1 MKKRI
6 CFTLFVLLLICF
18 NGVAQQDTLKT
29 TAKKGW
35 RLGALPVV
43 AYDADLGFQY
53 GALAQ
58 LNDFGDGT
66 IYPDYKHMIY
76 VEWSRFTKGTG
87 VNQIFYDTKTL
98 LPKHIRM
105 TVDACYLTDK
115 ALDFYG
121 FNGYDAVYHQ
131 EYEDDEDTANY
142 ISRMYYKLDRKQL
155 RLLLDFQGRITS
167 QKFRWLAGL
176 AYYNFTTA
184 TVDIDRL
191 NKGKSEDK
199 KLPDSTLL
207 LYDHYVDYGLINQ
220 DEKDGGQIFYIKTGL
235 IYDTRDNEPA
245 PNKGLWD
252 EIIIMTAPPLGDVKS
267 TFARF
272 EITHRQYVPLISDQF
287 TFAYRL
293 AYQGTISGKEPAPFY
308 VQSLLLNSF
317 SNATNNDGLGGAKS
331 LRGIKRNRVVGD
343 GTLLANVELRY
354 KVWQTRL
361 FKQNF
366 YIAAVAFGD
375 YGKIIQF
382 RDMDPAIIAGMP
394 DELKKNFDIDAE
406 KSKFG
411 HLGYG
416 AGLRLVLND
425 NFIVAVDSGIAG
437 DKRDG
442 GWGIYINIGHLF

>member
-1 MKKRI
+1 MKKTI
-6 CFTLFVLLLICF
+6 PFILLALLLFVT
-18 NGVAQQDTLKT
+18 NGFAQQDTLKT
-29 TAKKGW
+29 KAKKGW
-35 RLGALPVV
+35 KLGALPVI

-66 IYPDYKHMIY
+66 IYPDYRHMIY
-76 VEWSRFTKGTG
+76 VEWSRYTKGTG

-98 LPKHIRM
+98 LPKHLRM
-105 TVDACYLTDK
+105 TVDVSYLTDK

-121 FNGYDAVYHQ
+121 FNGYDAAYNE
-131 EYEDDEDTANY
+131 EYADDEDPVNY
-142 ISRMYYKLDRKQL
+142 ISRVYYKLDRKQL
-155 RLLLDFQGRITS
+155 RTILDFQGRITS

-176 AYYNFTTA
+176 SYYNFKTG

-191 NKGKSEDK
+191 NKGKDDDE

-207 LYDHYVDYGLINQ
+207 LYDKYVNYGLISG
-220 DEKDGGQIFYIKTGL
+220 DEKEGGNIFYIKTGL

-252 EIIIMTAPPLGDVKS
+252 EIILQTAPPIGSVKS

-272 EITHRQYVPLISDQF
+272 EVTHRHYIPLVAEKL

-293 AYQGTISGKEPAPFY
+293 AYQGTIFGKEPAPFY
-308 VQSLLLNSF
+308 VQSLLINSF

-343 GTLLANVELRY
+343 GTLLANAELRY
-354 KVWQTRL
+354 KIWQTRL

-366 YIAAVAFGD
+366 YIAAVGFAD
-375 YGKIIQF
+375 YGKIVQY
-382 RDMDPAIIAGMP
+382 RDLDLSLIRNTP
-394 DELKKNFDIDAE
+394 DYEQNFEPDAE
-406 KSKFG
+406 KNKFG
-411 HLGYG
+411 HLGFG
-416 AGLRLVLND
+416 AALRLVLND
-425 NFIVAVDSGIAG
+425 NFIVAVDYGFAG

-442 GWGIYINIGHLF
+442 TSGLYINIGHLF

>member
-1 MKKRI
+1 MKK
-6 CFTLFVLLLICF
+6 FYSLLLIIPLF
-18 NGVAQQDTLKT
+18 LSFSSIGQSDTVPTKV
-29 TAKKGW
+29 KKGW
-35 RLGALPVV
+35 KLGALPVV

-76 VEWSRFTKGTG
+76 VEWSRYTKGTG
-87 VNQIFYDTKTL
+87 VNQIFYDTKSL
-98 LPKHIRM
+98 LPRHLRM
-105 TVDACYLTDK
+105 TVDVSYLTEK

-121 FNGYDAVYHQ
+121 FNGYDAAYHTD
-131 EYEDDEDTANY
+131 YTDDEDPDDY
-142 ISRMYYKLDRKQL
+142 ISRVYYKFDRKQL
-155 RLLLDFQGRITS
+155 RTILDFQGRITS

-176 AYYNFTTA
+176 SYYNFTIG

-191 NKGKSEDK
+191 NKGKDEED

-207 LYDHYVDYGLINQ
+207 LYDKYVNYGLIGEG
-220 DEKDGGQIFYIKTGL
+220 EKDGGNIFYIKTGL

-252 EIIIMTAPPLGDVKS
+252 EIILLTAPPIGSVES
-267 TFARF
+267 TYARF
-272 EITHRQYVPLISDQF
+272 EITHRQYIPLVQNRL
-287 TFAYRL
+287 TLAYRL
-293 AYQGTISGKEPAPFY
+293 AYQGTISGKEPAPFF
-308 VQSLLLNSF
+308 VQSLLINSF

-354 KVWQTRL
+354 KIWQTKL

-366 YIAAVAFGD
+366 YIAAIGFTD
-375 YGKIIQF
+375 YGKIVQY
-382 RDMDPAIIAGMP
+382 RDVDLSLIEGTP
-394 DELKKNFDIDAE
+394 DYDNNFEPDGEKNQ
-406 KSKFG
+406 FG

-416 AGLRLVLND
+416 AALRFVLND
-425 NFIVAVDSGIAG
+425 NFIVAVDYGFAG

-442 GWGIYINIGHLF
+442 SSGLYINIGNLF